1 MSAAIHD
8 PAVKWLR
15 ETAGELLKLAGNKR
29 LVLASGRAPFTLA
42 AQIFGMENFLKSL
55 YKNRNFAHKLLE
67 FTTGLSIS
75 YFKAMEDFVH
85 GIFIA
90 DPVASGDVISK
101 KHFIEFV
108 FPYLKRVIREVKS
121 VKKPTM
127 LHICGDISDRLHLIP
142 DTGADSLS
150 LDAKVNIADAKSI
163 LGNKVC
169 IAGNVDPVHILQF
182 GSKNDVY
189 NAAYQCMEQ
198 GAKNGGFILLP
209 GCDLAADV
217 PEENIKALV
226 DSAHRE
232 IRQIDPM
239 AIRNTTAVPG
249 SYLPEFIPRLG

>member
-1 MSAAIHD
+1 
-8 PAVKWLR
+8 
-15 ETAGELLKLAGNKR
+15 
-29 LVLASGRAPFTLA
+29 
-42 AQIFGMENFLKSL
+42 MENFLKSL